1 MPNAIVTLSASI
13 PATTLKQEQKQILN
27 TLSVLSHLII
37 ATYTLMTDLPS
48 QSKQNLEASQVFFFF
63 SPFLAINHIRK
74 IA

>member
-48 QSKQNLEASQVFFFF
+48 QSKQNLEASQVSFFF
-63 SPFLAINHIRK
+63 SPSSGY
-74 IA
+74 

>member
-48 QSKQNLEASQVFFFF
+48 QSKQNLEASQVSFFFPP
-63 SPFLAINHIRK
+63 SSGY
-74 IA
+74 

>member
-48 QSKQNLEASQVFFFF
+48 QSKQNLEASIFFFF
-63 SPFLAINHIRK
+63 PLSGY
-74 IA
+74 

>member
-63 SPFLAINHIRK
+63 SPLSGY
-74 IA
+74 